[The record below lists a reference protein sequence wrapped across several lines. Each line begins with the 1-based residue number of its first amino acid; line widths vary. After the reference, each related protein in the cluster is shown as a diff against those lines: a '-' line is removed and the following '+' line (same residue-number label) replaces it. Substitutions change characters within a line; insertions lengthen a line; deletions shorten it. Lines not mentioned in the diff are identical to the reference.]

1 MAFTTE
7 KPIVPGKIG
16 CVRVVL
22 TDFGRE
28 DVENTAEYE
37 VQILQ
42 ADGSFF
48 RLATGDLVSHL
59 SAAQI
64 NGLQALMTDL
74 RTKAQK
80 LLP

>member
-1 MAFTTE
+1 MAFE
-7 KPIVPGKIG
+7 QEAAKAPSSIG
-16 CVRVVL
+16 DISIVL
-22 TDFGRE
+22 TDYVDE
-28 DVENTAEYE
+28 EMEAKATYE

-42 ADGSFF
+42 ADGSMF
-48 RLATGDLVSHL
+48 RLASGDLAPHL